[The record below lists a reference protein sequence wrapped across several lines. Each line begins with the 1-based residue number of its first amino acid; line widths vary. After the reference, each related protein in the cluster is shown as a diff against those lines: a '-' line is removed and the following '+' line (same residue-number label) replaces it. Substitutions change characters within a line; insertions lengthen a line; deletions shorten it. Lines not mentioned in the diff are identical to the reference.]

1 MCNIF
6 VGADPQLWDSK
17 SKSVRID
24 GFVTS
29 IRMENAFW
37 IALEEIAYRDQM
49 SVNQLIQ
56 TLYHESV
63 EAGHDMTNFTS
74 FLRVC
79 ALRYHSLIAV
89 GRSLARARCADLPW
103 RSLGHSRQGGH
114 PPDRIR
120 TREGRQS
127 QLAQQATTTKPA
139 LRAGFVVFRYS
150 QLFCI

>member
-6 VGADPQLWDSK
+6 VGADPELWVSK
-17 SKSVRID
+17 TKSVRID

-37 IALEEIAYRDQM
+37 QALEEIAYRDKM
-49 SVNQLIQ
+49 SVSQLIA
-56 TLYHESV
+56 TLYHESL

-89 GRSLARARCADLPW
+89 GEVSPSLEIPIYNGEASPILQRESARRLESELARM
-103 RSLGHSRQGGH
+103 
-114 PPDRIR
+114 
-120 TREGRQS
+120 GRAS
-127 QLAQQATTTKPA
+127 
-139 LRAGFVVFRYS
+139 
-150 QLFCI
+150 

>member
-6 VGADPQLWDSK
+6 VGADPELWVSK
-17 SKSVRID
+17 SKSVRVD

-37 IALEEIAYRDQM
+37 VALEEIAYRDQM
-49 SVNQLIQ
+49 TLSHLIQ

-89 GRSLARARCADLPW
+89 GEVSPELDVPIYRGEASDILAREATR
-103 RSLGHSRQGGH
+103 
-114 PPDRIR
+114 RI
-120 TREGRQS
+120 ES
-127 QLAQQATTTKPA
+127 QLARVGKA
-139 LRAGFVVFRYS
+139 S
-150 QLFCI
+150 

>member
-6 VGADPQLWDSK
+6 VGADPTLWDNK
-17 SKSVRID
+17 AKSVRID

-49 SVNQLIQ
+49 TVNQLIQ
-56 TLYHESV
+56 TLYNESV

-89 GRSLARARCADLPW
+89 GEVSPDPDVPIYNGEASDILAREA
-103 RSLGHSRQGGH
+103 
-114 PPDRIR
+114 
-120 TREGRQS
+120 TRRLESELAWVGRAS
-127 QLAQQATTTKPA
+127 
-139 LRAGFVVFRYS
+139 
-150 QLFCI
+150 

>member
-6 VGADPQLWDSK
+6 VGADPELWVSR

-37 IALEEIAYRDQM
+37 VALEEIAYRDQM
-49 SVNQLIQ
+49 TVNHLIQ

-89 GRSLARARCADLPW
+89 GEVSPALDVPIYRGEASEILARESTR
-103 RSLGHSRQGGH
+103 
-114 PPDRIR
+114 RI
-120 TREGRQS
+120 ES
-127 QLAQQATTTKPA
+127 QLARVGK
-139 LRAGFVVFRYS
+139 AG
-150 QLFCI
+150 